1 MFLQRNITMFKTRNL
16 AGLFLFF
23 ISTAFCHA
31 AETTLNFAARHL
43 PAEQGNFEY
52 TTTAVSWPAN
62 KTALIICD
70 VWDSHHS
77 LNAVRRETELVPRIE
92 QLANTLRKQGVL
104 IIHSPSDCMPQ
115 YAEHPARQ
123 TAKNA
128 PKAADLPA
136 DIHQW
141 CRSIKSEDPKVYP
154 IDQADGGEDDDKA
167 ELAEWHKLLST
178 LGRNPKLPW
187 KYQHPG
193 ITIKDT
199 DAISDSGVEIWNL
212 LAARGINQVLIC
224 GVHTNMCVLGRPFGL
239 RQLSQHGKK
248 IVLVRDL
255 TDTMYNPASRPFVS
269 HYSGTSLIISHIE
282 RYVSGTV
289 ESTVFLNE
297 PPIRFANDR
306 RKLLMMIGEDEYKT
320 NETLPEFAKTTLES
334 LGYQVT
340 IIHADKKNAHDFPGL
355 AEQLP
360 NHDALLIS
368 VRRRTPSRAVLAA
381 IKKHLDDG
389 KAVIGIRTA
398 SHAFAVRDP
407 KKFEET
413 AELSFWQ
420 DFDPAVLGGS
430 YTNHYPVGPTTSVR
444 VDDEQAKHPI
454 LRGVEVTKLEGR
466 GSLYKV
472 APLMK
477 STTPLLFG
485 TIPGKPEEP
494 LAWTNTFG
502 EKNARVFYTS
512 LGHPGDFEQPAFR
525 QLLVGG
531 LTWATDRPMW
541 MGKMADYL
549 PKVQSHS
556 KAEGAKASK

>member
-1 MFLQRNITMFKTRNL
+1 V
-16 AGLFLFF
+16 
-23 ISTAFCHA
+23 
-31 AETTLNFAARHL
+31 
-43 PAEQGNFEY
+43 QGNFEY
-52 TTTAVSWPAN
+52 TTTTEAWPAA

-104 IIHSPSDCMPQ
+104 VIHSPSDCMPQ
-115 YAEHPARQ
+115 YADHPARQ
-123 TAKNA
+123 IAKSA

-136 DIHQW
+136 DIGQW
-141 CRSIKSEDPKVYP
+141 CKSIKSEDPKVYP
-154 IDQADGGEDDDKA
+154 IDQTDGGEDDDPA
-167 ELAEWHKLLST
+167 DLAEWHKLLEGV
-178 LGRNPKLPW
+178 GRNPKRPW

-193 ITIKDT
+193 ITIKES
-199 DAISDSGVEIWNL
+199 DAISDSGIEIWNL
-212 LAARGINQVLIC
+212 LASRGIDQVLIC

-239 RQLSQHGKK
+239 RQLAQHGKK
-248 IVLVRDL
+248 VVLVRDL

-289 ESTVFLNE
+289 ESTAFCSNDLKSE

-320 NETLPEFAKTTLES
+320 WETLPEFARTTLEP

-340 IIHADKKNAHDFPGL
+340 IIHADKDNPHAFPGL
-355 AEQLP
+355 TEQLP
-360 NHDALLIS
+360 NHDAILIS

-381 IKKHLDDG
+381 IKKHLADG
-389 KAVIGIRTA
+389 KPLLGIRTA
-398 SHAFAVRDP
+398 NHAFAVRDL
-407 KKFEET
+407 KKFTET

-420 DFDPAVLGGS
+420 DFDPAVFGGS
-430 YTNHYPVGPTTSVR
+430 YTGHHSVGPMTTVR
-444 VDDEQAKHPI
+444 VNDEQAKHPI
-454 LRGVEVTKLEGR
+454 LRGVEVAKLEGR

-472 APLMK
+472 APLAK
-477 STTPLLFG
+477 NTTPLLYG

-494 LAWTNTFG
+494 LAWTNTVG

-512 LGHPGDFEQPAFR
+512 LGHLGDFEQPAFR

-531 LTWATDRPMW
+531 LTWATDRPTW
-541 MGKMADYL
+541 IGKASDYL
-549 PKVQSHS
+549 PKDQRHRKVPSAKTS
-556 KAEGAKASK
+556 KE

>member
-1 MFLQRNITMFKTRNL
+1 MCKVFGF
-16 AGLFLFF
+16 AGLVFCFYAIAFL
-23 ISTAFCHA
+23 HA
-31 AETTLNFAARHL
+31 AEATLNFAARHL
-43 PAEQGNFEY
+43 PPEQGNFEY
-52 TTTAVSWPAN
+52 TTTAESWPAT

-115 YAEHPARQ
+115 YAAHPGRQ

-136 DIHQW
+136 DIGQW
-141 CRSIKSEDPKVYP
+141 CKSIKSEDPKLYP

-167 ELAEWHKLLST
+167 ELAEWHKLLEGV
-178 LGRNPKLPW
+178 GRNPKLPW

-193 ITIKDT
+193 ITIKADDT
-199 DAISDSGVEIWNL
+199 ISDSGVEIWNL
-212 LAARGINQVLIC
+212 LAARGIEQVLIC

-239 RQLSQHGKK
+239 RQLSQNGKK
-248 IVLVRDL
+248 VVLVRDL

-320 NETLPEFAKTTLES
+320 WETLPEFAKTTLEP

-340 IIHADKKNAHDFPGL
+340 IIQADKKNPHDFPGL

-360 NHDALLIS
+360 NHDALLVS

-381 IKKHLDDG
+381 IKTHLAEG
-389 KAVIGIRTA
+389 KPILGIRTA
-398 SHAFAVRDP
+398 NHAFAVRDP

-430 YTNHYPVGPTTSVR
+430 YTGHHGAGSLTTVR
-444 VDDEQAKHPI
+444 INDEQAKHPI
-454 LRGVEVTKLEGR
+454 LRGIDVAKLEGR

-477 STTPLLFG
+477 SATPLLYG

-494 LAWTNTFG
+494 LAWTNRVG
-502 EKNARVFYTS
+502 EQNARVFYTS
-512 LGHPGDFEQPAFR
+512 LGHLGDFEQPVFR

-531 LTWATDRPMW
+531 LTWATDRPVW

-549 PKVQSHS
+549 PKEQTHPKEQGTKTS
-556 KAEGAKASK
+556 K

>member
-1 MFLQRNITMFKTRNL
+1 MLKVSSL
-16 AGLFLFF
+16 ACFALLFYVA
-23 ISTAFCHA
+23 AFSQA
-31 AETTLNFAARHL
+31 ADATLKFSARHL
-43 PAEQGNFEY
+43 PPEPGSDVY
-52 TTTAVSWPAN
+52 TTTAESWPAN

-92 QLANTLRKQGVL
+92 QLTNHLRKQGVL
-104 IIHSPSDCMPQ
+104 VIHAPSECMPQ
-115 YAEHPARQ
+115 YAEHPARL

-128 PKAADLPA
+128 PKAANLPA

-141 CRSIKSEDPKVYP
+141 CKSIKSEDPKVYP
-154 IDQADGGEDDDKA
+154 IDQADGGEDDDPA
-167 ELAEWHKLLST
+167 ELAEWAKLLEGI
-178 LGRNPKLPW
+178 GRKPRAPW

-199 DAISDSGVEIWNL
+199 DAISDSGVEVWNL
-212 LAARGINQVLIC
+212 LAARGIDQVLIC

-239 RQLSQHGKK
+239 RQLSQHGKRV
-248 IVLVRDL
+248 VLVRDL

-269 HYSGTSLIISHIE
+269 HYSGTSLIVSHIE

-289 ESTVFLNE
+289 ESTAFLNE
-297 PPIRFANDR
+297 PAIRFANDR
-306 RKLLMMIGEDEYKT
+306 RKLLIMIGEDEYKT
-320 NETLPEFAKTTLES
+320 WETLPEFAKTTLEP

-340 IIHADKKNAHDFPGL
+340 IIHADQKNPHDFPGL

-381 IKKHLDDG
+381 IKTHLAEG
-389 KAVIGIRTA
+389 KPILGIRTA

-430 YTNHYPVGPTTSVR
+430 YTGHHGVGPLTTVR
-444 VDDEQAKHPI
+444 FNDEQAKHPI
-454 LRGVEVTKLEGR
+454 LRGVNAAKLEGR

-477 STTPLLFG
+477 SATPLLFG
-485 TIPGKPEEP
+485 AIPGKPEEP
-494 LAWTNTFG
+494 LAWTNTVG
-502 EKNARVFYTS
+502 ENNTRVFYTT
-512 LGHPGDFEQPAFR
+512 LGHSGDFEQPAFR

-531 LTWATDRPMW
+531 LTWATDRPVWAGTMT
-541 MGKMADYL
+541 DYL
-549 PKVQSHS
+549 PKEQRQ
-556 KAEGAKASK
+556 KASK

>member
-1 MFLQRNITMFKTRNL
+1 MLQARIFFVLSCVLL
-16 AGLFLFF
+16 AAKV
-23 ISTAFCHA
+23 SA
-31 AETTLNFAARHL
+31 AEAELKFTARQL
-43 PAEQGNFEY
+43 PPEQGNFEY
-52 TTTAVSWPAN
+52 KTTPESWPAA

-104 IIHSPSDCMPQ
+104 IIHAPSDCMPQ
-115 YAEHPARQ
+115 YDKHPARQ

-136 DIHQW
+136 DIDKW
-141 CRSIKSEDPKVYP
+141 CKAIKSEDPKLYP
-154 IDQADGGEDDDKA
+154 IDQADGGEDDDRA
-167 ELAEWHKLLST
+167 ELAEWHKLLEGV
-178 LGRNPKLPW
+178 GRNPKRPW
-187 KYQHPG
+187 KFQHPG
-193 ITIKDT
+193 ITIKDS

-212 LAARGINQVLIC
+212 LTARGINQVLIC

-239 RQLSQHGKK
+239 RQLSQHGKRV
-248 IVLVRDL
+248 VLVRDL

-289 ESTVFLNE
+289 ESTAFLNE

-320 NETLPEFAKTTLES
+320 WETLPEFAKTTLEP

-340 IIHADKKNAHDFPGL
+340 IVHADKKNPNDFPGL

-360 NHDALLIS
+360 SHDALLVS

-381 IKKHLDDG
+381 IKTHLAEG
-389 KAVIGIRTA
+389 KPLIGIRTA

-407 KKFEET
+407 KKFTET
-413 AELSFWQ
+413 AELSCWQ

-430 YTNHYPVGPTTSVR
+430 YTGHHPVGPFTKVSVS
-444 VDDEQAKHPI
+444 ETQTKHQV
-454 LRGVEVTKLEGR
+454 LRGVELSKLEGR

-472 APLMK
+472 APLLQG
-477 STTPLLFG
+477 TTPLLYG
-485 TIPGKPEEP
+485 AIPGKPEEP
-494 LAWTNTFG
+494 LAWTNEVG
-502 EKNARVFYTS
+502 DQKVRVFYTS
-512 LGHPGDFEQPAFR
+512 LGHPEDFEQPAFR

-531 LTWATDRPMW
+531 LTWATDRPVW
-541 MGKMADYL
+541 VGKMADFL
-549 PKVQSHS
+549 PKVQSQKTS
-556 KAEGAKASK
+556 K

>member
-1 MFLQRNITMFKTRNL
+1 MCKVFGF
-16 AGLFLFF
+16 AGLVFCFYA
-23 ISTAFCHA
+23 IAFSHA
-31 AETTLNFAARHL
+31 AEATLNFAARHL
-43 PAEQGNFEY
+43 PPEQGNFEY
-52 TTTAVSWPAN
+52 TTTAESWPAT

-115 YAEHPARQ
+115 YAAHPGRQ

-136 DIHQW
+136 DIGQW
-141 CRSIKSEDPKVYP
+141 CKSIKSEDPKLYP

-167 ELAEWHKLLST
+167 ELAEWHKLLEGV
-178 LGRNPKLPW
+178 GRNPKLPW

-193 ITIKDT
+193 ITIKAD

-212 LAARGINQVLIC
+212 LAARGIEQVLIC

-239 RQLSQHGKK
+239 RQLSQNGKK
-248 IVLVRDL
+248 VVLVRDL

-320 NETLPEFAKTTLES
+320 WETLPEFAKTTLEP

-340 IIHADKKNAHDFPGL
+340 IIHADKKNPHDFPGL

-360 NHDALLIS
+360 NHDALLVS

-381 IKKHLDDG
+381 IKTHLAEG
-389 KAVIGIRTA
+389 KPILGIRTA
-398 SHAFAVRDP
+398 NHAFAVRDP

-430 YTNHYPVGPTTSVR
+430 YTGHHGAGSLTTVR
-444 VDDEQAKHPI
+444 INDEQAKHPI
-454 LRGVEVTKLEGR
+454 LRGIDVAKLEGR

-477 STTPLLFG
+477 SATPLLYG

-494 LAWTNTFG
+494 LAWTNRVG
-502 EKNARVFYTS
+502 EQNARVFYTS
-512 LGHPGDFEQPAFR
+512 LGHLGDFEQPVFR

-531 LTWATDRPMW
+531 LTWATDRPVW

-549 PKVQSHS
+549 PKEQTHPKEQGTKTS
-556 KAEGAKASK
+556 K

>member
-1 MFLQRNITMFKTRNL
+1 MFKAPQL
-16 AGLFLFF
+16 ISFACLFF
-23 ISTAFCHA
+23 VSCHA
-31 AETTLNFAARHL
+31 AISCAAEATLNFQSRHL
-43 PAEQGNFEY
+43 PPKQDNFEY
-52 TTTAVSWPAN
+52 TTTAEAWPAA

-92 QLANTLRKQGVL
+92 QLASTLRKQGVL
-104 IIHSPSDCMPQ
+104 IIHAPSDCMPQ

-123 TAKNA
+123 VAKNA
-128 PKAADLPA
+128 PQAADLPA
-136 DIHQW
+136 DIGQW
-141 CRSIKSEDPKVYP
+141 CKSIKSEDPRLYP
-154 IDQADGGEDDDKA
+154 IDQADGGEDDDPA
-167 ELAEWHKLLST
+167 ELAQWHKLLEGV
-178 LGRNPKLPW
+178 GRNPKRPW
-187 KYQHPG
+187 KYQHSG

-212 LAARGINQVLIC
+212 LAARGIEQVLIC

-239 RQLSQHGKK
+239 RQLTQHGKK
-248 IVLVRDL
+248 VVLVRDL
-255 TDTMYNPASRPFVS
+255 TDTMYNPASRPFVN

-289 ESTVFLNE
+289 ESTAFVNE

-320 NETLPEFAKTTLES
+320 WETLPEFVKTTLEP

-340 IIHADKKNAHDFPGL
+340 IIHADKNNPHDFPGL

-360 NHDALLIS
+360 NNDALLIS

-381 IKKHLDDG
+381 IKTHLAEG
-389 KAVIGIRTA
+389 KPLLGVRTA
-398 SHAFAVRDP
+398 NHAFAVRDV
-407 KKFEET
+407 KKFQET

-430 YTNHYPVGPTTSVR
+430 YTGHHGVGPMTAVR
-444 VDDEQAKHPI
+444 INDDQAKHSI
-454 LRGVEVTKLEGR
+454 LRGVDVANLEGR

-472 APLMK
+472 APIAK
-477 STTPLLFG
+477 SATPLLFG

-494 LAWTNTFG
+494 LAWTNTYG
-502 EKNARVFYTS
+502 DRNARIFYTS
-512 LGHPGDFEQPAFR
+512 LGHAGDFEQPAFR

-531 LTWATDRPMW
+531 LTWATDRPVW
-541 MGKMADYL
+541 IGKMADYL
-549 PKVQSHS
+549 PKEQSQPKELDTKTS
-556 KAEGAKASK
+556 K

>member
-1 MFLQRNITMFKTRNL
+1 MRFMSSLVL
-16 AGLFLFF
+16 VALL
-23 ISTAFCHA
+23 ISSAQA
-31 AETTLNFAARHL
+31 AEATLNFSSRQL
-43 PAEQGNFEY
+43 PPEQGNFEY
-52 TTTAVSWPAN
+52 KTTPESWPAN

-104 IIHSPSDCMPQ
+104 IIHAPSDCMPQ
-115 YAEHPARQ
+115 YENHPARQ

-128 PKAADLPA
+128 PPAADLPA
-136 DIHQW
+136 DIGQW
-141 CRSIKSEDPKVYP
+141 CKSIKSEDPQLYP

-167 ELAEWHKLLST
+167 ELAEWAKLLAGV
-178 LGRNPKLPW
+178 GRKPRAPW

-193 ITIKDT
+193 ITIKDF

-212 LAARGINQVLIC
+212 LTARGIDRVMIC

-248 IVLVRDL
+248 VVLIRDL
-255 TDTMYNPASRPFVS
+255 TDTMYNPASRPYVS

-289 ESTVFLNE
+289 ESTDFLKE

-320 NETLPEFAKTTLES
+320 WETLPEFAKTTLEP

-340 IIHADKKNAHDFPGL
+340 IIHAEKNNPHDFPGL

-360 NHDALLIS
+360 SHDALLVS
-368 VRRRTPSRAVLAA
+368 VRRRTPSKAVLAA
-381 IKKHLDDG
+381 IKTHLAEG
-389 KAVIGIRTA
+389 KPLLGIRTA
-398 SHAFAVRDP
+398 SHAFAVREP
-407 KKFEET
+407 KKFTET

-430 YTNHYPVGPTTSVR
+430 YTGHHGVGPFTTVR
-444 VDDEQAKHPI
+444 FNEEQAKHPI
-454 LRGVEVTKLEGR
+454 LRGVSVAKLEGR

-477 STTPLLFG
+477 SATPLLFG
-485 TIPGKPEEP
+485 TTPGKPEEP
-494 LAWTNTFG
+494 LAWTNEVG
-502 EKNARVFYTS
+502 DQKARVFYTS
-512 LGHPGDFEQPAFR
+512 LGHPDDFTQPAFR

-531 LTWATDRPMW
+531 LTWATDRPIW
-541 MGKMADYL
+541 PGKMADFL
-549 PKVQSHS
+549 PKDQSFS
-556 KAEGAKASK
+556 KELPQKTSK

>member
-1 MFLQRNITMFKTRNL
+1 MLRARIFFTLLCLIV
-16 AGLFLFF
+16 AGKPQ
-23 ISTAFCHA
+23 A
-31 AETTLNFAARHL
+31 AEATLNFTSRHL
-43 PAEQGNFEY
+43 PTEEGNFDY
-52 TTTAVSWPAN
+52 KTTAEAWPAA
-62 KTALIICD
+62 KSALIICD

-104 IIHSPSDCMPQ
+104 IIHAPSDCMPQ
-115 YAEHPARQ
+115 YADHPARQ

-136 DIHQW
+136 NISQW
-141 CRSIKSEDPKVYP
+141 CHSIKSEDPKLYP

-167 ELAEWHKLLST
+167 ELAEWHKLLEGV
-178 LGRNPKLPW
+178 GRDPKRPW
-187 KYQHPG
+187 KFQHSG
-193 ITIKDT
+193 ITIKDE

-212 LAARGINQVLIC
+212 FTARGIDQVLIC

-248 IVLVRDL
+248 VVLVRDL
-255 TDTMYNPASRPFVS
+255 TDTMYNPASKPYVS

-282 RYVSGTV
+282 RYVSSTV
-289 ESTVFLNE
+289 ESTAFLKE

-320 NETLPEFAKTTLES
+320 WETLPEFAKTTLEP

-340 IIHADKKNAHDFPGL
+340 IIHADKKNPHDFPGL
-355 AEQLP
+355 TEQLP
-360 NHDALLIS
+360 KHDALLVS
-368 VRRRTPSRAVLAA
+368 VRRRTPSRVALAA
-381 IKKHLDDG
+381 IKRHLAEG
-389 KAVIGIRTA
+389 KPLIGIRTA
-398 SHAFAVRDP
+398 SHAFAVRDL
-407 KKFEET
+407 KKFTET
-413 AELSFWQ
+413 DELSFWQ

-430 YTNHYPVGPTTSVR
+430 YTGHHPAGPNTTVR
-444 VDDEQAKHPI
+444 VNEEQARHPI
-454 LRGVEVTKLEGR
+454 LRGVDVSQLEGK

-477 STTPLLFG
+477 SATPLLFG

-494 LAWTNTFG
+494 LAWTNEVG
-502 EKNARVFYTS
+502 DKKARVFYTS

-525 QLLVGG
+525 QLLIGG
-531 LTWATDRPMW
+531 LTWATDRPVW
-541 MGKMADYL
+541 IGKMPDYL
-549 PKVQSHS
+549 PKDQNLS
-556 KAEGAKASK
+556 KEHPQKTSK